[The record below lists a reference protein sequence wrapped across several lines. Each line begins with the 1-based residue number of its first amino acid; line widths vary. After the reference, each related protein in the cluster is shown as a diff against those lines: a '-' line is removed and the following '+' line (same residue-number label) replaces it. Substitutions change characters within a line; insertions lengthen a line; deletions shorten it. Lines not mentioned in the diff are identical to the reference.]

1 MQRFRLPWPLAALR
15 PSIASALFCGLF
27 ASSPAWAQD
36 PAPNEKPGGDTAEG
50 TTPVPPSDAMQPETK
65 TAAPPVE
72 GAPQPHEDAAPAHP
86 PPAATPAAPPAAQ
99 PAPAPAPP
107 PNTASESRET
117 TYGGPLVAGDKN
129 WMFDFHGYFRAPLR
143 MGIGDRSNP
152 APGQG
157 STTYHRPIIPD
168 DQYLNWQYTGRGSDW
183 AELFFSVGNPIISGT
198 VGITGYQF
206 TDAAWAKPDAQFG
219 IALGYLTIRPDLPWK
234 NVRAEFV
241 VGSHW
246 NRYGQAGKYDS
257 GKYDTFV
264 FGRTH
269 VIGYKARGEI
279 DIGDVTLWAEQGFG
293 AHRPDPSIY
302 NTARFTLLNHGH
314 AGLKYGPLSFGFHYL
329 HSYAAEEARD
339 GAPDVCCN
347 LDGSVI
353 PADKQPD
360 GSLDVFG
367 PEIRA
372 EGGPF
377 GDLYVA
383 YSRINA
389 TNAAT
394 VSSAIEVLHSMGGG
408 EFANGVAA
416 NYLDAP
422 RVGGEATNTMTPSS
436 RGNGSVDTL
445 AAQYEFHVNR
455 VYKPL
460 NPQDVT
466 IFLFGMYN
474 HVFSQDPNLDGDPK
488 SPTSSINKVKWGVD
502 GVVDILPWFG
512 AAFRFDR
519 VQPNSKI
526 PEQSFSTIYPRLL
539 FRTNF
544 VTRELISLG
553 YTRYFYNARSCA
565 ANMGDPNATQRCVQ
579 PPSAPTSSE
588 SFGAIGTGSASNQ
601 PMNTRGAPGINGL
614 PQLPDKGVVTL
625 EASMWW

>member
-1 MQRFRLPWPLAALR
+1 MAGAL
-15 PSIASALFCGLF
+15 LFGLF

-36 PAPNEKPGGDTAEG
+36 PAQNDKSEGEPGS
-50 TTPVPPSDAMQPETK
+50 TTPVPPADAMEPEQKNAT
-65 TAAPPVE
+65 PPVE
-72 GAPQPHEDAAPAHP
+72 AAPQPHEDAAPAHP
-86 PPAATPAAPPAAQ
+86 PPAAAPAAPPAAQ
-99 PAPAPAPP
+99 PVPAPAPA

-117 TYGGPLVAGDKN
+117 TYGGPVTTGDKS
-129 WMFDFHGYFRAPLR
+129 WGFDFHGYFRAPLR
-143 MGIGDRSNP
+143 MGMGDRSNP
-152 APGQG
+152 APGQSG
-157 STTYHRPIIPD
+157 TTYHRPIIPD

-198 VGITGYQF
+198 VAVTGYQF

-219 IALGYLTIRPDLPWK
+219 VALGYLTIRPDLPYK
-234 NVRAEFV
+234 NVRTEFV

-279 DIGDVTLWAEQGFG
+279 DIGNVTLWAEQGFG
-293 AHRPDPSIY
+293 GHRPDPSVY

-314 AGLKYGPLSFGFHYL
+314 AGFKYGPLSFGFHYL

-347 LDGSVI
+347 LNTTDPTSLTGAMAI
-353 PADKQPD
+353 PKDQQPD

-367 PEIRA
+367 PEIRL

-377 GDLYVA
+377 GDLYLA

-389 TNAAT
+389 NNAAT

-408 EFANGVAA
+408 EFSNGVVA
-416 NYLDAP
+416 NYLDAARP
-422 RVGGEATNTMTPSS
+422 GGEANNNGIPSS

-474 HVFSQDPNLDGDPK
+474 HVFSQDPNLDADPK
-488 SPTSSINKVKWGVD
+488 SATSSINKVKWGMD

-553 YTRYFYNARSCA
+553 YTRYFYNARSCPA
-565 ANMGDPNATQRCVQ
+565 ATAGDENAIYRCVQ

-588 SFGAIGTGSASNQ
+588 SFGAVGTGSASNQ
-601 PMNTRGAPGINGL
+601 PMNTRGAPGFNGT
-614 PQLPDKGVVTL
+614 PQLPDKGVITL